1 MEELTPKKRQ
11 PSRIESLTH
20 EDAGGE
26 SDSNWIVSYADMM
39 TLLVGFFALLYSFAE
54 IDKSKFEKI
63 RAAVTQQFGGKFETP
78 FDDIFESLLVMIE
91 NADLTNKVKVQKDAA
106 GLTIVFQGELFFDS
120 GSTEIRASARSTLD
134 SIIDL
139 LKKRAEGFPIFVEG
153 HTDDNPI
160 ASPLYPSNWE
170 LSAGRASRV
179 VRIFEEFG
187 FLRNLLSA
195 QGFSDTKPVFPNRDA
210 QGNAIAENQARNRRV
225 VIRVTRG

>member
-1 MEELTPKKRQ
+1 MEELPKHKK
-11 PSRIESLTH
+11 PFAKAEITN

-91 NADLTNKVKVQKDAA
+91 NADLKNKVKVQKDAV

-120 GSTEIRASARSTLD
+120 GSTDIRPTARSTLA

-139 LKKRAEGFPIFVEG
+139 LKKRAAGYPIFVEG

-160 ASPLYPSNWE
+160 ASPQFPSNWE

-187 FLRNLLSA
+187 FDRKQLSA

-210 QGNAIAENQARNRRV
+210 QNNAVPENQARNRRV
-225 VIRVTRG
+225 VIRVSRG